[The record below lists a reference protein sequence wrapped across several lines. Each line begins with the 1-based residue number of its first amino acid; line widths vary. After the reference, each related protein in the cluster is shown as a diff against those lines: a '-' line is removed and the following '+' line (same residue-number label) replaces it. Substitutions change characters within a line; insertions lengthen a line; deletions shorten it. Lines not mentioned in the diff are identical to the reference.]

1 MKPDNNK
8 NTDLDDALPGLAWMA
23 GGLALA
29 AGVAWTIPALAGLL
43 HTGHLPHI
51 GPPRALI
58 SALRLLGDGHW
69 GDPANAYPSEARA
82 SLPGPLL
89 WWLVTLLVLGAAA
102 AAVTLAV
109 RRLEPEMARERLG
122 RRAFD
127 WRGARPRTWARYR
140 DLRMGRGEARGFSLG
155 RVDGRPV
162 HADEEAHVVVIAPTR
177 AGKTT
182 RCVIP
187 WLLEHEGPAI
197 VTSTNRDVI
206 HATREARERSG
217 RVWIFDPFGVE
228 SMAWSPLAGCESWS
242 GALRQA
248 QWLADASSDGDSE
261 IASYWRGEAA
271 KLLAPLLHAA
281 ALGERDMSTVL
292 GWVDTQEER
301 VVSAILSAASAGPA
315 RAQLKAISELDSR
328 NRGTTYMSA
337 ASVLAA
343 YRYPEVQQSS
353 GADFSP
359 QRFLASAADTLFLVA
374 EDRHQQLVAP
384 LLVALLAAVLHEAI
398 ETGTFRDGE
407 RRLKLLLDEA
417 ANVAPLSDLPRTMSQ
432 VAGHGIRVATVWQ
445 SLAQMRE
452 RYGRG
457 SDTIIANSTAKLYL
471 GPITDDATRDHVVAL
486 LGDRHNERLARAGS
500 RSLQQLAGDRALLV
514 AGARLPGLVTLR
526 PYWRDRSSQPK
537 LIRRWR
543 LAR

>member
-1 MKPDNNK
+1 MKDDNNK
-8 NTDLDDALPGLAWMA
+8 KNEFDDALPGLAWMA
-23 GGLALA
+23 GGLVLA
-29 AGVAWTIPALAGLL
+29 AAVAWTIPALAGLL
-43 HTGHLPHI
+43 NAGHLPHV
-51 GPPRALI
+51 GPARALI
-58 SALRLLGDGHW
+58 SALRLLGDGRW
-69 GDPANAYPSEARA
+69 GDPANAYPSPARD

-89 WWLVTLLVLGAAA
+89 WWLTTAVVLGAW
-102 AAVTLAV
+102 AAVGTLAL
-109 RRLEPEMARERLG
+109 RRIEPQLARERLG
-122 RRAFD
+122 RRPFD
-127 WRGARPRTWARYR
+127 WRGSHPRAWGRHR
-140 DLRMGRGEARGFSLG
+140 DLRLGRATARGFSLG

-162 HADEEAHVVVIAPTR
+162 YADEEAHVVVIAPTR

-187 WLLEHEGPAI
+187 WLLEHDGPAI

-206 HATREARERSG
+206 DAAREARERAG
-217 RVWIFDPFGVE
+217 RTWIFDPFGTE
-228 SMAWSPLAGCESWS
+228 SMAWSPLAGCETWS

-261 IASYWRGEAA
+261 IARYWRGEAA

-281 ALGERDMSTVL
+281 ALGGQDMPTVL
-292 GWVDTQEER
+292 GWVDAQETR
-301 VVSAILSAASAGPA
+301 AVLTILSAAHANAA
-315 RAQLKAISELDSR
+315 RAQLKAISELDPR

-337 ASVLAA
+337 GSVLAA
-343 YRYPEVQQSS
+343 YRYPEVQQLA
-353 GADFSP
+353 GDDFSP
-359 QRFLASAADTLFLVA
+359 SRFVASAADTLFLVA

-398 ETGTFRDGE
+398 ETGTFHKGD

-417 ANVAPLSDLPRTMSQ
+417 ANVAPLSELPRTMSQ

-471 GPITDDATRDHVVAL
+471 GPITDDATRDHVVSL
-486 LGDRHNERLARAGS
+486 LGERPDSDGRRVRPHSAA
-500 RSLQQLAGDRALLV
+500 LQQLQGDRALLV
-514 AGARLPGLVTLR
+514 AGARLPALVMLR
-526 PYWRDRSSQPK
+526 PYWQ
-537 LIRRWR
+537 
-543 LAR
+543 

>member
-1 MKPDNNK
+1 MKDNNNK
-8 NTDLDDALPGLAWMA
+8 NAEIDDAVPGLAWMA
-23 GGLALA
+23 GGLLLA
-29 AGVAWTIPALAGLL
+29 SGIAWTIPALAGLL
-43 HTGHLPHI
+43 HAGHLPHV
-51 GPPRALI
+51 GPLRALI
-58 SALRLLGDGHW
+58 SALRLLGDGRW
-69 GDPANAYPSEARA
+69 GEPATAYPKEVRN

-89 WWLVTLLVLGAAA
+89 WWLSTTAVLAAWVAVA
-102 AAVTLAV
+102 AMVL
-109 RRLEPEMARERLG
+109 RRVEPELARERLG
-122 RRAFD
+122 RRSFD
-127 WRGARPRTWARYR
+127 WRGSHPRVWGRHR
-140 DLRMGRGEARGFSLG
+140 DLRLRRDTRRGFSLG

-162 HADEEAHVVVIAPTR
+162 YADEEAHVVVIAPTR

-187 WLLEHEGPAI
+187 WLLEHDGPAI

-206 HATREARERSG
+206 DASRQARERTG
-217 RVWIFDPFGVE
+217 RAWIFDPFGTE

-261 IASYWRGEAA
+261 IARYWRGEAA

-281 ALGERDMSTVL
+281 ALRGHDMPTVL
-292 GWVDTQEER
+292 GWVDAQETR
-301 VVSAILSAASAGPA
+301 GVLTILSAAQAGPA
-315 RAQLKAISELDSR
+315 RAQLKAISELDPR

-337 ASVLAA
+337 GSVLAA
-343 YRYPEVQQSS
+343 YRYPEVQQLA
-353 GADFSP
+353 GDDFSP
-359 QRFLASAADTLFLVA
+359 SRFVASAADTLFLVA

-398 ETGTFRDGE
+398 ETGTFREGD

-417 ANVAPLSDLPRTMSQ
+417 ANVAPLSELPRTMSQ

-471 GPITDDATRDHVVAL
+471 GPITDDATRDHVVSL
-486 LGDRHNERLARAGS
+486 LGAHDERSGRPWIGAAA
-500 RSLQQLAGDRALLV
+500 LQQLSGDRALV
-514 AGARLPGLVTLR
+514 VTGARLPALVKLR
-526 PYWRDRSSQPK
+526 PYW
-537 LIRRWR
+537 L
-543 LAR
+543 

>member
-1 MKPDNNK
+1 MTHDK
-8 NTDLDDALPGLAWMA
+8 NTKNARPDDVIPGVGWMA
-23 GGLALA
+23 AGVVA
-29 AGVAWTIPALAGLL
+29 ASVVAWTIPALAGLL
-43 HTGHLPHI
+43 HAGHLPGI

-58 SALRLLGDGHW
+58 CALRLLGDGRW
-69 GDPANAYPSEARA
+69 SDPAAAYPHEVRS

-89 WWLVTLLVLGAAA
+89 WWSTTAMVLGAW
-102 AAVTLAV
+102 LAV
-109 RRLEPEMARERLG
+109 ATFVLRHVEPELARERLG

-127 WRGARPRTWARYR
+127 WRGSHPRAWGRHR
-140 DLRMGRGEARGFSLG
+140 DLRTGRATAHGFLLG

-162 HADEEAHVVVIAPTR
+162 YADEEAHVVVIAPTR

-187 WLLEHEGPAI
+187 WLLEHDGPAI

-206 HATREARERSG
+206 DAAGEARERRG
-217 RVWIFDPFGVE
+217 RVWIFDPFGAE
-228 SMAWSPLAGCESWS
+228 SMTWSPLAGCESWS

-248 QWLADASSDGDSE
+248 QWLADASSDGGSE
-261 IASYWRGEAA
+261 IARYWRGEAA

-281 ALGERDMSTVL
+281 ALGGHDMTSVL
-292 GWVDTQEER
+292 AWVDAQETR
-301 VVSAILSAASAGPA
+301 GVMTMLGDRQADAA
-315 RAQLKAISELDSR
+315 REQLRSISELDPR

-337 ASVLAA
+337 GSVLAA
-343 YRYPEVQQSS
+343 YRYPEVQHLA
-353 GADFSP
+353 GDDFTP
-359 QRFLASAADTLFLVA
+359 GRFVASAADTLFLVA

-398 ETGTFRDGE
+398 ETGIFRDGP

-417 ANVAPLSDLPRTMSQ
+417 ANVAPLSELPRTMSQ
-432 VAGHGIRVATVWQ
+432 VAGHGVRVATVWQ

-471 GPITDDATRDHVVAL
+471 GPITDDATRDHVVSL
-486 LGDRHNERLARAGS
+486 LGDLNDERGRRPRVGAAA
-500 RSLQQLAGDRALLV
+500 LQQLVGDRALLV
-514 AGARLPGLVTLR
+514 AGARLPALVTLR
-526 PYWRDRSSQPK
+526 PYWR
-537 LIRRWR
+537 
-543 LAR
+543 